1 MTVHPFHS
9 WQARLAVRGLAA
21 IGFTLLLSAGPAVAQ
36 SCSAILGLLQQGRS
50 TEEIV
55 RMTGW
60 PAFEVE
66 GCRREYSR
74 PIIVGPSGV
83 PPHYAPGPPPR
94 GAAGPPPLGGAV
106 GAPPVGGPGPAPVGR
121 EVQRLK

>member
-1 MTVHPFHS
+1 MTKQLWHS
-9 WQARLAVRGLAA
+9 LPARLTVWSVVATTFALFLGTA
-21 IGFTLLLSAGPAVAQ
+21 PAVAQ

-50 TEEIV
+50 TDEIV

-60 PAFEVE
+60 QAYEVE

-74 PIIVGPSGV
+74 PIVIGPSGV

-94 GAAGPPPLGGAV
+94 GAAGPPPSGRAVGPPPV
-106 GAPPVGGPGPAPVGR
+106 GAPGPPPVGR